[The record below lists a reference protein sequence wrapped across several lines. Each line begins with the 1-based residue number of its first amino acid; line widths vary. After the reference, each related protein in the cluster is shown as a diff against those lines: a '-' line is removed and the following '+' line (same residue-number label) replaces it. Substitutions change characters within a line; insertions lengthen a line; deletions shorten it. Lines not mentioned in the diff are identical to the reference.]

1 MVVASIRTRIDIP
14 GCPSKTVA
22 PLNLLSGYILVLPIC
37 TSFDLSRS
45 KLLMYSS
52 ILVSFPGK
60 SGKGGHSYALIKC
73 CCFVLLLLLFFLLYV
88 LPSSHVVRDRFYISY
103 TRWGICIQQP
113 IGDGSSMSRL
123 ILFEQ
128 IHPRHGYT
136 AENDETNLYAVWK
149 GEVTRVSA
157 WTHHSE
163 TYMYTGGLWAGLSI
177 HVRRP

>member
-73 CCFVLLLLLFFLLYV
+73 CCFVLLLFIFFFYMYFLLLMSFVIDFISVTPGGVYVYSSLEEMAPPCQGLFFLSRSIHDMV
-88 LPSSHVVRDRFYISY
+88 IRQRMM
-103 TRWGICIQQP
+103 RGICMRF
-113 IGDGSSMSRL
+113 G
-123 ILFEQ
+123 
-128 IHPRHGYT
+128 
-136 AENDETNLYAVWK
+136 
-149 GEVTRVSA
+149 RV
-157 WTHHSE
+157 E
-163 TYMYTGGLWAGLSI
+163 
-177 HVRRP
+177 